1 MPTVKIWGRG
11 QLTIPASIRKEL
23 HLQEET
29 TLTIVKVGDV
39 LVLTPRVLVGD
50 TVAKKAARA
59 MKKAGLRLQD
69 LLADL
74 ITGITG
80 QDGSYLAEV
89 RQAGLAR
96 PAREASARSRAGCG
110 GRSRPRPRSTAPAG
124 LLGTRRPRRSRPI
137 V

>member
-1 MPTVKIWGRG
+1 MPTVKVWGRG

-59 MKKAGLRLQD
+59 MKKAGLQLQD
-69 LLADL
+69 LFADL
-74 ITGITG
+74 DR
-80 QDGSYLAEV
+80 QRDRYHRERDG
-89 RQAGLAR
+89 G
-96 PAREASARSRAGCG
+96 
-110 GRSRPRPRSTAPAG
+110 
-124 LLGTRRPRRSRPI
+124 
-137 V
+137 

>member
-1 MPTVKIWGRG
+1 MPTVKVWGRG

-39 LVLTPRVLVGD
+39 LVLTPRRLVGD

-59 MKKAGLRLQD
+59 MTKAGLRLQD

-74 ITGITG
+74 ER
-80 QDGSYLAEV
+80 QRDRYNRERYGS
-89 RQAGLAR
+89 
-96 PAREASARSRAGCG
+96 
-110 GRSRPRPRSTAPAG
+110 
-124 LLGTRRPRRSRPI
+124 
-137 V
+137 